1 MAAWVVALSAMVKF
15 LSLPTI
21 FRIMNP
27 RVSRAAMPD
36 QQEALKQRLAY
47 CIDRLLSTNRLVFTP
62 TCWKRATVLYRY
74 LALSGIKTR
83 VVFGVSKRGEGLL
96 AGHAWLELD
105 GKPLFETEKPEF
117 TVTYS
122 FPA

>member
-1 MAAWVVALSAMVKF
+1 MAGWVVALSAMVKF

-21 FRIMNP
+21 FRIVDP
-27 RVSRAAMPD
+27 RVPSARAAD
-36 QQEALKQRLAY
+36 QEALQQRLAY

-96 AGHAWLELD
+96 AGHAWLEAD
-105 GKPLFETEKPEF
+105 GKPLLETEKPEF

-122 FPA
+122 FPV